1 MSTIFDRLESIRSQW
16 NVLEHPFYQRWTNG
30 ELTKADLAVYSGQY
44 RHAVVALAAA
54 SAQAADVAD
63 PALAKGLAAHAVEE
77 AEHVA
82 LWDGF
87 TDAVGGDAGVSPTAE
102 TEVCVKAWEGTPDRP
117 FLETLVALYTIE
129 SGQPEISE
137 TKRDG
142 LVARYGYTPETP
154 ATEYFDLHA
163 ELDIEHAELARKA
176 IEPRL
181 DGADEEA
188 LLAVAEATL
197 RGNWQLL
204 DGVDRLLGSK

>member
-1 MSTIFDRLESIRSQW
+1 MSQFFDRLEQVRSKW

-44 RHAVVALAAA
+44 RYAVVALAEA
-54 SAQAADVAD
+54 STQAADVAD
-63 PALAKGLAAHAVEE
+63 ESLAKGLAAHAVEE
-77 AEHVA
+77 TEHIA

-87 TDAVGGDAGVSPTAE
+87 TEAVGGDAAVSPTAE
-102 TEVCVKAWEGTPDRP
+102 TETCMAAWAGTADRP
-117 FLETLVALYTIE
+117 FLETLVTLYTIE
-129 SGQPEISE
+129 SGQPVISE

-142 LVARYGYTPETP
+142 LIERYGYTPDSP

-181 DGADEEA
+181 AGADEEA
-188 LLAVAEATL
+188 LLGVAEATL
-197 RGNWQLL
+197 RGNWELL
-204 DGVDRLLGSK
+204 DGVEKLLGR